1 MAYSR
6 KDFSKK
12 GSNKRGCIAASKGRS
27 YSKEHRLSDWKWGK
41 GETLDSIE
49 VDPNDDDTLRY
60 IASKVYN
67 EIRSLHSKPGNSFA
81 EFGAIFYSLYWIAE
95 ARHLILFKDSKGR
108 NVGVLAYD
116 VVTPWYTRRTC
127 FEELFVLGLD
137 PAFHGF
143 GRVAMYYMRQK
154 AKELGCSLMETGA
167 SMTDNPKMLENLY
180 KRHGKCTFS
189 YSNFVWVLPNAR

>member
-1 MAYSR
+1 MAHGR
-6 KDFSKK
+6 THFSQE
-12 GSNKRGCIAASKGRS
+12 GSDKRGRFAASKGRS
-27 YSKEHRLSDWKWGK
+27 YSKGHRLYDWKWGK

-67 EIRSLHSKPGNSFA
+67 EIRSLHFKPGKNFA

-108 NVGVLAYD
+108 KVGVLAYD

-137 PAFHGF
+137 STFHGF

-167 SMTDNPKMLENLY
+167 SMTDNPKMIENLY

-189 YSNFVWVLPNAR
+189 YPNFVWVLSN